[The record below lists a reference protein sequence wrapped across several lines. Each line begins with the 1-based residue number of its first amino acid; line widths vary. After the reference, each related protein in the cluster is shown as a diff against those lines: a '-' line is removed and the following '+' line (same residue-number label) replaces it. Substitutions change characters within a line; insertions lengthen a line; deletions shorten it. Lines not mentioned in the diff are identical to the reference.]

1 MAKQSIGL
9 GTTPNDHAGDSL
21 RVAGGKI
28 NNNFNELYTALG
40 NGSTLAA
47 LANVAKTGS
56 YTDLLDKPATAPA
69 LVAAPVSAS
78 ATGVVG
84 QIALDANY
92 IYVCVNT
99 NTWKRV
105 ALTTW

>member
-1 MAKQSIGL
+1 MAKQTINL
-9 GTTPNDHAGDSL
+9 GTTANDHTGDSV
-21 RVAGGKI
+21 RVAGTKI
-28 NNNFNELYTALG
+28 NANFNEIFTHFG